1 MSQTYIKQANVA
13 IITMSNPPV
22 NALSYPMRVKAMQA
36 LRQAEQDPEISA
48 IVLTGDGK
56 AFCGGADI
64 NEFDTPEAL
73 AEPTAWTLISAL
85 EQSTKPVV
93 AAIHSVCMGG
103 GFEVA
108 LGCHYRVATTGC
120 KFAFPEV
127 RLGILPGA
135 GGTQRLPRA
144 INLETALNL
153 IVSGET
159 VLAEML
165 YAIKDQQLINH
176 LSTSAETLLDDA
188 IRVAQAAADTYA
200 STKELPKLRN
210 LKAKHPHRDGYFHFV
225 KTAIAA
231 AYPKSEAAKLC
242 VACVEAAASQP
253 FDQGLQVERT
263 HFMALVASAEF
274 RALKHLFMAE
284 RATAKLDLKDS
295 QAQPIKPREIKQ
307 VGIVGGGL
315 MGTGIAINFL
325 NAGFPVTILELTPES
340 LKKAVGSIEKIY
352 QSQLAKGKLSIEKLQ
367 ARMALLTPTLDYA
380 DFANADL
387 IIEAVFEEMTIKQK
401 VLQQMDQVAKSGA
414 ILASNTSM
422 LDLNKLAQFTQ
433 RPHDV
438 VGLHFFSP
446 AHIMKL
452 LEVVRGDL
460 TANDVLVTVLAL
472 AQKIRK
478 TAVISGVCD
487 GFIGNRMI
495 EELLRQ
501 AGFLLDE
508 GASPQQIDQ
517 AMEAFGMQM
526 GPYKV
531 ADMAGNDISWFI
543 RQRRAVERPTLR
555 YSKIGDRLYQLGRHG
570 VKSGAGWYDYVAGRR
585 EPIVSQL
592 MTQELEK
599 HRQEIGIQPRKIS
612 NKEIV
617 ERLVYALVNEGARI
631 LEEGIASRA
640 SDIDMVYILGYGF
653 PAWRGGPMHYANEI
667 GLQNVLSTLNQ
678 FAKNPHADADFWQ
691 PATLLKQLAESYKCF
706 GDA

>member
-1 MSQTYIKQANVA
+1 MTQKYITQSNVA

-22 NALSYPMRVKAMQA
+22 NALSYPMRLKTMDA
-36 LRQAEQDPEISA
+36 LRSAEQDPEVSA

-64 NEFDTPEAL
+64 NEFDTPDAL
-73 AEPTAWTLISAL
+73 AEPTAWTLIAAL
-85 EQSTKPVV
+85 EQSSKPVV

-108 LGCHYRVATTGC
+108 LGCHYRVAASGC

-144 INLETALNL
+144 IDVETALNM

-159 VLAEML
+159 VSADVL
-165 YAIKDQQLINH
+165 YAIPDQKLIDR
-176 LSTSAETLLDDA
+176 LSVSTDTLLNEA
-188 IRVAQAAADTYA
+188 VEMAQEAA
-200 STKELPKLRN
+200 KKCVERIEFPKLRN
-210 LKAKHPHRDGYFHFV
+210 LKAKHANCEGYFHFV

-242 VACVEAAASQP
+242 VVCVEAATAKSFDEGIEIERKNFLALAAS
-253 FDQGLQVERT
+253 
-263 HFMALVASAEF
+263 SEF
-274 RALKHLFMAE
+274 RALKHLFLAE
-284 RATAKLDLKDS
+284 RAAVKLDLKDGKGDI
-295 QAQPIKPREIKQ
+295 PKLRDIKR
-307 VGIVGGGL
+307 VGIVGAGL

-325 NAGFPVTILELTPES
+325 NAGIPVTVLEVKQES
-340 LKKAVGSIEKIY
+340 LDKGIATIQKTYTAQV
-352 QSQLAKGKLSIEKLQ
+352 AKGKLSKDKLET
-367 ARMALLTPTLDYA
+367 RMSLLTPTLSYD
-380 DFANADL
+380 DFSESDL
-387 IIEAVFEEMTIKQK
+387 IIEAVFEDMSIKEK
-401 VLQQMDQVAKSGA
+401 VLQQMDRVAKPGA

-422 LDLNKLAQFTQ
+422 LDLNKLAQFTK
-433 RPHDV
+433 RPQDV

-452 LEVVRGDL
+452 LEIVRGDL
-460 TANDVLVTVLAL
+460 TAPDVLATVLAV
-472 AQKIRK
+472 ATKIRK

-501 AGFLLDE
+501 GGFLIDE
-508 GASPQQIDQ
+508 GASPQQIDK

-543 RQRRAVERPTLR
+543 RQRRAVERPELR
-555 YSKIGDRLYQLGRHG
+555 YSQIGNRLYKLGRHG
-570 VKSGAGWYDYVAGRR
+570 VKSGAGWYDYISGRR
-585 EPIVSQL
+585 DPIVSET
-592 MTQELEK
+592 MTSEINA
-599 HRQEIGIQPRKIS
+599 HRQEIGITPRKIS

-617 ERLVYALVNEGARI
+617 ERLIYALVNEGARI
-631 LEEGIASRA
+631 LDEGIAARA

-653 PAWRGGPMHYANEI
+653 PVWRGGPMQYANEI
-667 GLQNVLSTLNQ
+667 GLNEVVSSMKR
-678 FAKNPHADADFWQ
+678 FATNPHADPSFWH
-691 PATLLKQLAESYKCF
+691 PAALLQQLSDNYKRF